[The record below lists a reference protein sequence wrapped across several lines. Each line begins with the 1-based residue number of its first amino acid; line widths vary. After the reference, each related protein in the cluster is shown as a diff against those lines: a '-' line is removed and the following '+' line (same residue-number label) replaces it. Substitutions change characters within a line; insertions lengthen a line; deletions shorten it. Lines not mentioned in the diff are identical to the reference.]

1 MYIHDAYLMSHGH
14 STEQKELVVL
24 NIYQMLEQ
32 KLLFRF
38 EAQSGNY

>member
-1 MYIHDAYLMSHGH
+1 MHNYQIPDGH

-38 EAQSGNY
+38 EA